1 MVLLNS
7 SVIGSLVF
15 WSSKGS
21 STKSECIE
29 SFKRILDYN
38 SRCLE
43 SYSILPIMSSIWSI
57 KTSSTFVFLSNWSSI
72 LYNSEANSSII
83 PIFRCLQC
91 IKWMHFKWCVTTL
104 KVPFDWANTMDK
116 LTHYWANWLFAPWE
130 KLVEIYTLCTRT
142 SNCNWIDGLNSR

>member
-1 MVLLNS
+1 MVLLKS

-15 WSSKGS
+15 WSSKRS

-57 KTSSTFVFLSNWSSI
+57 EILRLSGFF
-72 LYNSEANSSII
+72 SSII
-83 PIFRCLQC
+83 RIFRCLQC

-116 LTHYWANWLFAPWE
+116 LSHYWSQLAFCFLRETGWNLH
-130 KLVEIYTLCTRT
+130 TLHK
-142 SNCNWIDGLNSR
+142 NK